1 MKNDLF
7 AVKWNMKVFV
17 GPLYMEK
24 SCPGKE
30 ACHPS
35 PVIFYT
41 EHFYEKKL
49 ILLQKVKS
57 IYTCHDC
64 FVLTELT
71 WLREPECLFGKK
83 LAQLGWWPTVLDK
96 SPWDSESI
104 TVIYP
109 MCITRTLCSA
119 VSLQI
124 HIPYPF
130 PTQYNVERSKELYL
144 DGFNTVRGVGGRGV
158 GTCSVSRA
166 WIQFCVCYKTFELY
180 NWL

>member
-57 IYTCHDC
+57 IYACHDW

-104 TVIYP
+104 TVIYS
-109 MCITRTLCSA
+109 MCITRTLCSKK
-119 VSLQI
+119 QYRQFTN
-124 HIPYPF
+124 PYPLPLPHPIQCWKIKGIIPWRF
-130 PTQYNVERSKELYL
+130 QHCPWGGGK
-144 DGFNTVRGVGGRGV
+144 RGRDMQ
-158 GTCSVSRA
+158 C
-166 WIQFCVCYKTFELY
+166 
-180 NWL
+180 